1 MAKKWPLLNRCIY
14 IFIISK
20 NFHGYLVTIDDRS
33 IFCWV
38 HGTCRCYLTH
48 SCRETKMPR
57 AEPFSGA
64 QLFTLLNTDLYRK
77 S

>member
-1 MAKKWPLLNRCIY
+1 MAKKWPLLDA
-14 IFIISK
+14 FTFSSFLK